1 MEPMNTVVRST
12 VTAAAAIS
20 AALLEEVKQR
30 DPLFRADVERAIA
43 AGGTLEL
50 SVRFAETN
58 FEIALGV
65 RGPNGKTSDV
75 ANIITPT
82 MTTN

>member
-1 MEPMNTVVRST
+1 MEPMNTVVRAT
-12 VTAAAAIS
+12 VNAAAAIS
-20 AALLEEVKQR
+20 TALLEEVKQR
-30 DPLFRADVERAIA
+30 DPLFRDDVERAMA
-43 AGGTLEL
+43 AGAILEL

-75 ANIITPT
+75 ANIVTPILPL
-82 MTTN
+82 N